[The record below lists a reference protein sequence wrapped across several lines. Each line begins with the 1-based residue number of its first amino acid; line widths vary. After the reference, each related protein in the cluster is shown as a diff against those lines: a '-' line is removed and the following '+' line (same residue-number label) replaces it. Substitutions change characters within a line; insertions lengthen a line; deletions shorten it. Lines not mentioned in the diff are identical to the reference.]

1 MGPCSS
7 QGPQEAGATMATCLA
22 PPPPPSLSPRRP
34 TARLP
39 PPLASVAPL
48 TATSTSSPSPVVRWT
63 VLSQL
68 LIVTAVQ
75 KWDGVLLRPPTSPSS
90 LRWFP
95 SSLESASTTTT
106 GRTLPTVSLL
116 ATNSCPVDPTYSSTN
131 PCFVAKLRLTIKR
144 EYHFHVKIL

>member
-1 MGPCSS
+1 MGS
-7 QGPQEAGATMATCLA
+7 AARTATAQSGTLR

-63 VLSQL
+63 VRSQL
-68 LIVTAVQ
+68 LIVTAEQ
-75 KWDGVLLRPPTSPSS
+75 KWDGVLLRPPTNPSS

-95 SSLESASTTTT
+95 SSLVSASTTTT
-106 GRTLPTVSLL
+106 VRTLPTVSLL
-116 ATNSCPVDPTYSSTN
+116 ATNSCPVDPTYPSTN
-131 PCFVAKLRLTIKR
+131 PCFVAKLELTIKTKR
-144 EYHFHVKIL
+144 ILLPC